1 MSPALAAV
9 VTIRDPALAEA
20 VLERVAG
27 ALAARV
33 DLPVDR
39 LLDAQ
44 IVLEAVAA
52 GAARHGRGEALIVR
66 FGAAPG
72 TVSIRVGPL
81 AEGAAARLLEDG
93 AVPQIGPVVERMVDG
108 WSIDRDEGGEHLSLT
123 VGTAAPRPA
132 A

>member
-1 MSPALAAV
+1 VSAPAAV
-9 VTIRDPALAEA
+9 VTIREPDLSEA

-52 GAARHGRGEALIVR
+52 GAARHLRGGALTVR
-66 FGAAPG
+66 FGASPG
-72 TVSIRVGPL
+72 AISMQVGPL
-81 AEGAAARLLEDG
+81 SDGAAERLLAAGSVEG
-93 AVPQIGPVVERMVDG
+93 VGPVVERIVDG
-108 WSIDRDEGGEHLSLT
+108 WSVERDGDGEHLFLSICSPD
-123 VGTAAPRPA
+123 GARAA
-132 A
+132 